1 MKYDQER
8 DKRTQPRVSEATL
21 AMNLPICD
29 EPLLE
34 GPGEPVPWAQF
45 MAETAAQTNY
55 WLEHFGKDE
64 VLPPPWEERFVLD

>member
-1 MKYDQER
+1 
-8 DKRTQPRVSEATL
+8 
-21 AMNLPICD
+21 MNLPICD